1 MDLASYLPLV
11 GIPVVVAGFALR
23 FNPLL
28 VVTAAGLST
37 GLAVGMDL
45 GALLETFGEKF
56 LNSRQL
62 ATFIL
67 ILPVIGLLERYGLKE
82 RAQQW
87 IAGIRSATTA
97 RILMLYFV
105 VRELTAALGLINLG
119 GHAQTVRPLLAPMAE
134 GAAANQL
141 GELPP
146 VLRDRIRAHAAAC
159 DNIAVFFGEDI
170 FIAFGAVLLMD
181 AFLKENGI
189 ANIEPLHIGLWA
201 IPTAVSALIIHMARL
216 ARLDARLQRDIAA
229 LFASHFSPQAFQAEA
244 DYFAAPGRT
253 SYERPYGWAWLLALA
268 QELEAWNAPQSGQW
282 REAMRP
288 LLTLIRQRWLTFLPL
303 QDYLICSG
311 WHDNTAF
318 VLRLAE
324 SGTTV

>member
-45 GALLETFGEKF
+45 GTLLETFGEKF

-87 IAGIRSATTA
+87 IAGIKSATTA

-146 VLRDRIRAHAAAC
+146 ALRDRIRAHAAAC

-201 IPTAVSALIIHMARL
+201 IPTAISALIIHMARL
-216 ARLDARLQRDIAA
+216 ARLDASLQGDIAA
-229 LFASHFSPQAFQAEA
+229 WRAKQEA
-244 DYFAAPGRT
+244 AA
-253 SYERPYGWAWLLALA
+253 
-268 QELEAWNAPQSGQW
+268 
-282 REAMRP
+282 
-288 LLTLIRQRWLTFLPL
+288 
-303 QDYLICSG
+303 
-311 WHDNTAF
+311 
-318 VLRLAE
+318 
-324 SGTTV
+324 